1 MKPPRSPKWLEKST
15 GAIPDNRRA
24 KGANSGERQHA
35 ANGDGKDRY
44 MIYGRSKRFSG
55 SPRDS
60 SGQILPEESS
70 LRLVHAN

>member
-44 MIYGRSKRFSG
+44 MI
-55 SPRDS
+55 
-60 SGQILPEESS
+60 
-70 LRLVHAN
+70 